1 MTWGDGTVI
10 VQVAISDHQHFA
22 PRRRRRSSNKYQAE
36 MDYEQSHQ
44 ELVKCV
50 VVGDTAVGMS
60 AVGKICIFANCF
72 AFQAKRAW
80 SAPRHVTLSSIWDN
94 LWRLTFRLFGR
105 SVCFFFVFICRII
118 TILLP
123 DQYRIHKEVLE
134 RSWEVVDGVNVSL
147 RLWDTFGDH
156 DKDRRFA
163 YGR

>member
-1 MTWGDGTVI
+1 MTTHVSTVW
-10 VQVAISDHQHFA
+10 AIG
-22 PRRRRRSSNKYQAE
+22 
-36 MDYEQSHQ
+36 
-44 ELVKCV
+44 L
-50 VVGDTAVGMS
+50 
-60 AVGKICIFANCF
+60 
-72 AFQAKRAW
+72 
-80 SAPRHVTLSSIWDN
+80 
-94 LWRLTFRLFGR
+94 
-105 SVCFFFVFICRII
+105 FFFVFICRII